1 MKIISYLVNHPVVS
15 APLVRL
21 HRLRRIADVAATV
34 SWRLFQLVVKNGVQ
48 LIMDYSARRRE
59 WSDIGAIR
67 GCGLEATDRTRHPRS
82 RRLHGDQTRPPTP
95 NAYNTGAVPGRRG
108 LYVCNKGQAC
118 CRYRPTERSFAIRLS
133 ARLADSPKPRRALTH
148 ARRTYVVVA
157 CRQLAER
164 RLFRRPRSTRRLRSQ
179 LRRVA

>member
-1 MKIISYLVNHPVVS
+1 MELVWLSVWSKVQIVTFIHCLSMKIISYLVNHPVVS

-34 SWRLFQLVVKNGVQ
+34 SWRLFQLVVKNGIQ

-108 LYVCNKGQAC
+108 GCTYAIKGKPAAGID
-118 CRYRPTERSFAIRLS
+118 RASVHSLLDYRHGSLTRLN
-133 ARLADSPKPRRALTH
+133 H
-148 ARRTYVVVA
+148 AGH
-157 CRQLAER
+157 
-164 RLFRRPRSTRRLRSQ
+164 
-179 LRRVA
+179 